1 MTDSFPWAV
10 LESRWTL
17 VCVCVKV
24 FLSWSGDKS
33 RAVALALHDWLPDM
47 LKNVEPFVSSEDID
61 PGSRWQAE
69 IAGQLESTSYGIVCV
84 TRENQAA
91 PWLNFEAG
99 ALAKAVESSRVI
111 PLAVDLKPS
120 DIEPP
125 LGHFQAQPATED
137 GIHAVVR
144 AINGAC
150 EPRLEDARLEKAFA
164 KWWPDLK
171 EKLEAIEQATPTP
184 VGESRSDRELLEETL
199 DTVRGIARAAE
210 PQLWADA
217 FRRSSGVGAGRVFR
231 WSDVSQPIYVAPD
244 PEVLYGSRE
253 PMIVTPE
260 VPLAV
265 PVEDSQSEGEQ
276 QAADQDGERNE
287 GQ

>member
-1 MTDSFPWAV
+1 M
-10 LESRWTL
+10 
-17 VCVCVKV
+17 KV

-33 RAVALALHDWLPDM
+33 RAVALALHDWLPDV

-69 IAGQLESTSYGIVCV
+69 IAGQLEATSYGIVCV

-125 LGHFQAQPATED
+125 LGHFQAQPSAED
-137 GIHAVVR
+137 GIHAIVR
-144 AINGAC
+144 AINATC
-150 EPRLEDARLEKAFA
+150 EPRLEDARLEKSFA
-164 KWWPDLK
+164 KWWPDLM
-171 EKLEAIEQATPTP
+171 ERLRAIEQAAPTP
-184 VGESRSDRELLEETL
+184 AGESRSDRELLEETL
-199 DTVRGIARAAE
+199 DTVRGIARATEPVSWAE
-210 PQLWADA
+210 TL
-217 FRRSSGVGAGRVFR
+217 RRSGAPGQRRWMPVGSTGSPAITYVDPNVIFDAAGTGAFV
-231 WSDVSQPIYVAPD
+231 VS
-244 PEVLYGSRE
+244 
-253 PMIVTPE
+253 TPE
-260 VPLAV
+260 A
-265 PVEDSQSEGEQ
+265 PVAAETASGEQ
-276 QAADQDGERNE
+276 DPPLDDQDDERND